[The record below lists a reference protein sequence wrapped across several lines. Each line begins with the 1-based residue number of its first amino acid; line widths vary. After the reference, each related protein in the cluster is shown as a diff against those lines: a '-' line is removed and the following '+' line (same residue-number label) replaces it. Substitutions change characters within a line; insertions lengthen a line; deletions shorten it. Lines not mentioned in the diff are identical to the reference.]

1 MMRHRSLLVPAS
13 LILLGVAGACD
24 RTPDYVLKKKQM
36 VDLLTDIHKAEGVVD
51 LNRTRYGS
59 DSMRKV
65 MKQSV
70 LLRHGVTQEQFDT
83 SMVWYGHNIEKYI
96 EVYDDVIARLESE
109 VAEVDADQGGARVD
123 MAVVGD
129 SADAWPESRMHRYFY
144 GQPDAMVRF
153 NLRRDEN
160 WETGDIYTWRFY
172 KSNMQ
177 SPLYYAIAAQYTDGT
192 SDYMTGTTTG
202 QGWSEIVM
210 QIDTARTAQNV
221 YGFATVSP
229 APGEAAYIDS
239 IALVRT
245 RFSPD
250 HYDPRRCVRI
260 LPAANNPYVKVTVS
274 GSRCASPRT
283 LISQFYSI
291 G

>member
-13 LILLGVAGACD
+13 LTLLGVAGACD

-250 HYDPRRCVRI
+250 HYDRASVRTYT
-260 LPAANNPYVKVTVS
+260 P
-274 GSRCASPRT
+274 GRE
-283 LISQFYSI
+283 
-291 G
+291 

>member
-1 MMRHRSLLVPAS
+1 MRHRSLLVPAS

-221 YGFATVSP
+221 YGLS
-229 APGEAAYIDS
+229 
-239 IALVRT
+239 
-245 RFSPD
+245 
-250 HYDPRRCVRI
+250 
-260 LPAANNPYVKVTVS
+260 
-274 GSRCASPRT
+274 
-283 LISQFYSI
+283 LIHI
-291 G
+291 

>member
-1 MMRHRSLLVPAS
+1 MMRRRSLLIPAA
-13 LILLGVAGACD
+13 LALLAVAGACD
-24 RTPDYVLKKKQM
+24 RTPDYVLKKGQM
-36 VDLLTDIHKAEGVVD
+36 VDLLTDIHKAEGVVE
-51 LNRTRYGS
+51 LNRSRYGT

-70 LLRHGVTQEQFDT
+70 LMRHGVTQEQFDT

-96 EVYDDVIARLESE
+96 EVYDDVIARLEAE
-109 VAEVDADQGGARVD
+109 VAEVEADQGGARVD

-160 WETGDIYTWRFY
+160 WESGDIYTWRFFI
-172 KSNMQ
+172 SRMQ
-177 SPLYYAIAAQYTDGT
+177 SPLYYALATQYTDGT
-192 SDYMTGTTTG
+192 SDYVTGTVSG
-202 QGWSEIVM
+202 QGWNEIVM
-210 QIDTARTAQNV
+210 QLDTARTAQNV

-229 APGEAAYIDS
+229 GPAEAAYIDS
-239 IALVRT
+239 ISLVRT

-250 HYDPRRCVRI
+250 HYARSH
-260 LPAANNPYVKVTVS
+260 L
-274 GSRCASPRT
+274 RT
-283 LISQFYSI
+283 YRP
-291 G
+291 GHDRDDE